1 MKVKFDKLLKN
12 KIVLYVVFLIAL
24 FTIFNFIYKQNYHA
38 ALFFILVAFLAR
50 YFSNNMIII
59 LGISIIAT
67 YLLDLFRVF
76 SIGYLEGMGTKN
88 THPQAKPSA
97 KASAKDSDEA
107 SAKDS
112 DEASAKDSDEALAKA
127 SDEGKGKSE
136 GDESGDESNIFNTPN
151 TPYLTKQEKEI
162 NKAGNAF
169 TNMKLNPANLE
180 YKQGS
185 GNLSKQADDKELAYD
200 NLEKL
205 LSSDQVR
212 GMSSDAKSL
221 TDKQNQIMSQLKDM
235 KPLVNQALKFL
246 KDFDM
251 STINNMG
258 DKLESAIGT
267 LQNIKSQ

>member
-12 KIVLYVVFLIAL
+12 KILLYVIFLIAL

-76 SIGYLEGMGTKN
+76 SIGYLEGMNGGKTKI
-88 THPQAKPSA
+88 T
-97 KASAKDSDEA
+97 KATRPEDDSSSGDE
-107 SAKDS
+107 SSSGEGK
-112 DEASAKDSDEALAKA
+112 
-127 SDEGKGKSE
+127 DEGKGE
-136 GDESGDESNIFNTPN
+136 DEDLGDESHQSKEIRNTPN
-151 TPYLTKQEKEI
+151 TNHAINDKNNMKQKT
-162 NKAGNAF
+162 GF
-169 TNMKLNPANLE
+169 TNMKLNPAILD

-185 GNLSKQADDKELAYD
+185 GNLKPKQADDKELAYD

-212 GMSSDAKSL
+212 GMSSDAKAL

-235 KPLVNQALKFL
+235 TPLVNQALKFL

-251 STINNMG
+251 STINNIG
-258 DKLESAIGT
+258 DKLEGAIDT
-267 LQNIKSQ
+267 LKNIKSQ

>member
-97 KASAKDSDEA
+97 KDSAKGSAKDSDE
-107 SAKDS
+107 
-112 DEASAKDSDEALAKA
+112 DSDEALAKA
-127 SDEGKGKSE
+127 SDEDKGKGKSE

-151 TPYLTKQEKEI
+151 TSHPTKQEKGI

-185 GNLSKQADDKELAYD
+185 GNLSKQADDKEVAYD

-212 GMSSDAKSL
+212 VMSSDAKAL

-235 KPLVNQALKFL
+235 TPMVNQALKFL
-246 KDFDM
+246 KNFDM
-251 STINNMG
+251 SAINNISNN
-258 DKLESAIGT
+258 LEGAIGS
-267 LQNIKSQ
+267 LKNMKSQ